1 MLGYIYGYLEVEQ
14 KRSWWNFNSAAEAR
28 GKTIVQ

>member
-1 MLGYIYGYLEVEQ
+1 MHGYIYGYLEVEQ